1 MDLTSVSRLRHQ
13 VMRGL
18 IDRGAMGP
26 IRRIAIASASIVVLV
41 AVAIFI
47 VVFRFD
53 GSTSKYDRALKAESL
68 AFTTSNARSG
78 EYDILNADRLYDA
91 NPDVAN
97 RSALAGFS
105 DTLTHQLQEIDRD
118 SYTVAQRATARAAIA
133 AAVPV
138 TAAIRSLGNPS
149 DAATRTAASSRLST
163 ALSALDVHFDAV
175 AAADRQPAQA
185 TLHATEGGA
194 NSVRIIG
201 IVIGGL
207 AILVVFALALYVVR
221 LVQKLFGQIRATSE
235 ELDGTTRELR
245 AASAAAVAAMTQ
257 QSTAIS
263 EVAATIEE
271 MSASSV
277 AIAGN
282 AHATA
287 TSALET
293 GERSQQISKMLGL
306 VNGIAEQTNLLD
318 LNAAIE
324 AARAGDAGRG
334 FAVVA
339 GEIRK
344 LADRTMRFTESIR
357 QIAMGIQ
364 EKSNST
370 ILATESS
377 MAATDDQKEASEQAA
392 TAMVKIQSAA
402 EQLAEQQRRRAG
414 TAARVE
420 ELAQALENILA
431 HYGAEV
437 SANGANSADDRRR
450 SKSALSAG
458 R

>member
-1 MDLTSVSRLRHQ
+1 
-13 VMRGL
+13 MRGL
-18 IDRGAMGP
+18 IDQVAAGP
-26 IRRIAIASASIVVLV
+26 VRRIAIASALIVVLV
-41 AVAIFI
+41 AATIAV

-53 GSTSKYDRALKAESL
+53 GSAGKYDRALKAESL
-68 AFTTSNARSG
+68 AFTASNARSG
-78 EYDILNADRLYDA
+78 EYDILNAARLYDA

-97 RSALAGFS
+97 RSALAGLNG
-105 DTLTHQLQEIDRD
+105 TLTHQLQEIDRD
-118 SYTVAQRATARAAIA
+118 SYTTSQRAAARAVIA

-138 TAAIRSLGNPS
+138 TAAIRSLGNAS
-149 DAATRTAASSRLST
+149 DAPARAAATSRLYT
-163 ALSALDVHFDAV
+163 ALSDLDVRFDAV
-175 AAADRQPAQA
+175 AAADHQPAEA
-185 TLHATEGGA
+185 TLRATEHNA
-194 NSVRIIG
+194 NSARIIG

-207 AILVVFALALYVVR
+207 AILVVFVLALYVVR
-221 LVQKLFGQIRATSE
+221 LVRNLLGQIRAASG

-245 AASAAAVAAMTQ
+245 AASVAATTATTQ
-257 QSTAIS
+257 QLAAIS
-263 EVAATIEE
+263 EVAATLEE

-277 AIAGN
+277 AIAEN
-282 AHATA
+282 AHTTA

-293 GERSQQISKMLGL
+293 GERSQQIGRMLGL
-306 VNGIAEQTNLLD
+306 ISGIAEQTNLLA

-339 GEIRK
+339 SEIRK
-344 LADRTMRFTESIR
+344 LADRTMRFTEAIR

-370 ILATESS
+370 ILATENS

-402 EQLAEQQRRRAG
+402 EQLAEQQQQRAG

-420 ELAQALENILA
+420 ELVQALENILA
-431 HYGAEV
+431 HYGEAGSTDGA
-437 SANGANSADDRRR
+437 SAADGRGS
-450 SKSALSAG
+450 SKPALSAG